1 MADCGGAT
9 PTSMAEMMGAAALG
23 EANKKLTTALGRAFI
38 SLAIAPATAI
48 ILVGTAA
55 KAYRHVNYS

>member
-1 MADCGGAT
+1 
-9 PTSMAEMMGAAALG
+9 MAEMMGAAALG

-55 KAYRHVNYS
+55 KAYRPVNHS